1 MRGIELDM
9 FRRSLTVLAKRTD
22 RVIVRD
28 PRIAKQRKAT
38 GLVESSGASIQQLQE
53 PSAVVPSQQPA
64 SPSAPPA
71 ALPFEPSAQNQQSV
85 GSTIGSYVLA
95 GFGVGLGMILVRVVL
110 GF

>member
-1 MRGIELDM
+1 M
-9 FRRSLTVLAKRTD
+9 FRRSLIVLAKRTD

-38 GLVESSGASIQQLQE
+38 ALIESSASEIQQQHHE
-53 PSAVVPSQQPA
+53 HTAVVPSQQPA
-64 SPSAPPA
+64 SPSAPPT